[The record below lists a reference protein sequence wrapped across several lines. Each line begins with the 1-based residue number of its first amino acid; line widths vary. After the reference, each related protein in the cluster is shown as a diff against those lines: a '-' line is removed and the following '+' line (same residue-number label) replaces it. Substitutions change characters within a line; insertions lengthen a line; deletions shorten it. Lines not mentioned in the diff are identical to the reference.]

1 MPQSVVSFPRIQLF
15 LQITEMN
22 NMPYLKMINKT
33 LMIKY
38 KENPTLFQKS
48 SSNLPL
54 KGGNDP
60 VPFLYNFKSRY
71 NKMCMGMRLIKSQVE
86 TSQ

>member
-22 NMPYLKMINKT
+22 NMSYLKMKNKT

-38 KENPTLFQKS
+38 KENPTLF
-48 SSNLPL
+48 
-54 KGGNDP
+54 
-60 VPFLYNFKSRY
+60 
-71 NKMCMGMRLIKSQVE
+71 
-86 TSQ
+86 